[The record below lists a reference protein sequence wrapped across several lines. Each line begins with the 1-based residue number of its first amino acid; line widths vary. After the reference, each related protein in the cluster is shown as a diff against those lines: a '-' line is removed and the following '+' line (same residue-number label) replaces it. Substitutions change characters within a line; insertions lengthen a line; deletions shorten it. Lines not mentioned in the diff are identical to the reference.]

1 MFLTDWMKNYRS
13 TKYHNKKVMVDDE
26 SFDSKKEYRRWI
38 ELKIL
43 EDAGVIRNLQ
53 RQVKYVLI
61 PAQREPE
68 TISQRGRKIPG
79 KVIEREVSYYADFV
93 YEMGGEIVVED
104 TKGIRTD
111 AYIIKRKLLL
121 ERYGIRI
128 REI

>member
-1 MFLTDWMKNYRS
+1 MYFKRN
-13 TKYHNKKVMVDDE
+13 KYHNRKVMVDDE
-26 SFDSKKEYRRWI
+26 SFDSKKEYRRWV

-68 TISQRGRKIPG
+68 TVGQRGRKIPG
-79 KVIEREVSYYADFV
+79 KVIEREVAYYADFV
-93 YEMGGEIVVED
+93 YEMDGELVVED

-111 AYIIKRKLLL
+111 AYVIKRKLLL

-128 REI
+128 REL

>member
-1 MFLTDWMKNYRS
+1 MYFKRN
-13 TKYHNKKVMVDDE
+13 KYHNKKVMVDDE
-26 SFDSKKEYRRWI
+26 SFDSKKEYRRWV

-68 TISQRGRKIPG
+68 TVGQRGRKIPG
-79 KVIEREVSYYADFV
+79 KVIEREVAYYADFV
-93 YEMGGEIVVED
+93 YELDGELVVED

-111 AYIIKRKLLL
+111 AYVIKRKLLL
-121 ERYGIRI
+121 ERFGIRI
-128 REI
+128 REL